1 MCAIIYLK
9 THSYHYSLLNL
20 LSKFH
25 MHAKMQITKPRNTT
39 TPITLAPDK
48 PLIQIKYLVM
58 RYQLKPRFSDHPGH
72 SVLAALNQSSIPG
85 VPFAFQDAINSG
97 DVRES
102 MRAGAYPRW
111 TNDSR
116 TTLLVAKRPA

>member
-1 MCAIIYLK
+1 
-9 THSYHYSLLNL
+9 
-20 LSKFH
+20 

-85 VPFAFQDAINSG
+85 VPSAFQEAIDSS
-97 DVRES
+97 DVREG
-102 MRAGAYPRW
+102 MRAGACSRW
-111 TNDSR
+111 TNDGAMPI
-116 TTLLVAKRPA
+116 VV